1 MGTPDFA
8 VPSLRVLAHS
18 HEVVAAYTRPD
29 AVSGRG
35 SQTRPSAVGCSA
47 EALGIPVLQ
56 PRTLRDE
63 TVQAELRALAPD
75 LLVVAAYGLILP
87 VEVLGAAPLGA
98 VNVHASLLPRWR
110 GAAPVQH
117 AILAGDEYAGV
128 SIMRMEEGL
137 DTGPYCVQAGVP
149 VNGATAR
156 ELTAALADLGA
167 QALDAALPSIADGCA
182 QWVVQDDS
190 LATYASKVTKDD
202 VAIGPELS
210 AEQASRRV
218 RASMPASPSKIL
230 LGGRGVTLM
239 DASAAAEPLPAAAVA
254 CSKLG
259 LLLGVSDGAIMT
271 TCVKPDG
278 KAEMDACAWARGVR
292 DLDTATWDRAR

>member
-18 HEVVAAYTRPD
+18 HEVVAVYTRPD

-35 SQTRPSAVGCSA
+35 SKTRPSAVSSAA

-87 VEVLGAAPLGA
+87 IEVLGSAPLGA

-117 AILAGDEYAGV
+117 AILAGDEWAGV

-137 DTGPYCVQAGVP
+137 DTGPFCTQASIP
-149 VNGATAR
+149 VGSTTAR
-156 ELTAALADLGA
+156 ELTSALADLGA
-167 QALDAALPSIADGCA
+167 QALDAALRSIADGGA
-182 QWVVQDDS
+182 QWVVQDNS
-190 LATYASKVTKDD
+190 LATYASKITKDD

-210 AEQASRRV
+210 AEQAARRV
-218 RASMPASPSKIL
+218 RASMPASPSKIS
-230 LGGRGVTLM
+230 LGGRGVTLL
-239 DASAAAEPLPAAAVA
+239 DAIVAPERLPPAALA

-292 DLDTATWDRAR
+292 DLDTATWERAR